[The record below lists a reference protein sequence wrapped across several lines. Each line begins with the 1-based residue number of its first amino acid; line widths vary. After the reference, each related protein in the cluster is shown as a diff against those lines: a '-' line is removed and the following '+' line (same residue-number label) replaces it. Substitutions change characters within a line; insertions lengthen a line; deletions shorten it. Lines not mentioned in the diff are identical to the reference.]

1 MSLGLDA
8 KQFHE
13 GLDEICRHFTDSR
26 SDEYLNGLVEKVV
39 EAKESLFGAM
49 YIASVK
55 RGVLDES
62 RKLNGRIAALTR
74 YLDLCVY
81 DTDAEVSASA
91 RLLRRQ
97 LRAYGKSL
105 ALMRV
110 DSRLTAVEALIRDL
124 EGADFQPHVKRLPE
138 LATRLTEIG

>member
-1 MSLGLDA
+1 MKGNLKLSLGLDV

-13 GLDEICRHFTDSR
+13 GLDEICRHFAGSR
-26 SDEYLNGLVEKVV
+26 SDDYLNGLVQQVAK
-39 EAKESLFGAM
+39 AKESLFAAM
-49 YIASVK
+49 YIASVN

-74 YLDLCVY
+74 YLDLCAY
-81 DTDAEVSASA
+81 DTDADVSASA

-105 ALMRV
+105 ATCV
-110 DSRLTAVEALIRDL
+110 STV
-124 EGADFQPHVKRLPE
+124 V
-138 LATRLTEIG
+138 